1 MCSKT
6 IYIKGKKKVQT
17 EDKIN
22 CNSKL
27 KKRKKKKKG
36 KVSHQSTVTATV
48 LAQCKHTECTV
59 PKHYSGHWCFLY
71 IRYII
76 HKNRGLAILRF
87 SNEYVQ
93 SSNLSLLLNNN
104 KIKYKKYK
112 VLLQFIM

>member
-1 MCSKT
+1 M
-6 IYIKGKKKVQT
+6 
-17 EDKIN
+17 
-22 CNSKL
+22 
-27 KKRKKKKKG
+27 
-36 KVSHQSTVTATV
+36 SHQSTVTATV

-59 PKHYSGHWCFLY
+59 PKHCSGHWRFLY

-76 HKNRGLAILRF
+76 HKNGGLAILRF

-112 VLLQFIM
+112 VLLQFIMLRHKYIIQVIQIKLKNHATKSTCE